1 MKTKGKLLKF
11 ESLGPSF
18 FQYYEI
24 KNMVNELILFAE
36 GTNVS
41 IRCRAISYY
50 CVLATTPG
58 KERGFP
64 ERRERIIEGL
74 PT

>member
-1 MKTKGKLLKF
+1 
-11 ESLGPSF
+11 
-18 FQYYEI
+18 
-24 KNMVNELILFAE
+24 MVKLILFAE
-36 GTNVS
+36 KTNVS

-50 CVLATTPG
+50 YVLATTPG

-74 PT
+74 PKTDWQFKNVSKENNFVSGPQN